1 MEHKVLMVISSK
13 IEERRQQLIDAI
25 GDGSAKDFPEYRY
38 LCGTIRGLDTA
49 LLEINDLLRRFKDMD
64 DE

>member
-1 MEHKVLMVISSK
+1 MDQKILMLVSSRL
-13 IEERRQQLIDAI
+13 EERRQQLSEAL
-25 GDGSAKDFPEYRY
+25 GEGSAKDFAEYRF

-49 LLEINDLLRRFKDMD
+49 LSEINDLLRRVKEMD